1 MNRLPTLGIL
11 LLALS
16 AFAADRYAS
25 FTSLAASEKE
35 GTDYQIIISDMASPV
50 TIMAIHGGH
59 IERGTS
65 ELLNAM
71 SPNFNKYAFEGIKK
85 TQNFDLHIT
94 SAKFDEPRAID
105 LASRSKDCLSL
116 HGYIGKKE
124 ARPTF
129 CLGGQNEV
137 LASKIAQSLQVLGDD
152 FDILFPCDAYPGKH
166 ENNIVNRC
174 ENAGVQIE
182 MNSALRDALIQD
194 STLLNTVAEILNQ
207 SMIN

>member
-1 MNRLPTLGIL
+1 MKKRALISIF
-11 LLALS
+11 LLAVS
-16 AFAADRYAS
+16 AYAADKYANYA
-25 FTSLAASEKE
+25 TLAASEKE
-35 GTDYQIIISDMASPV
+35 HTDYQIVVNDVSSPI
-50 TIMAIHGGH
+50 TIMAIHGGR

-65 ELLNAM
+65 ELLNTM
-71 SPNFNKYAFEGIKK
+71 SSEFNKYAFEGMKEAG
-85 TQNFDLHIT
+85 NFDLHIT
-94 SAKFDEPRAID
+94 SANFDEPKAMD
-105 LASRSKDCLSL
+105 LVSRSKDCLSL
-116 HGYIGKKE
+116 HGYIGKKG
-124 ARPTF
+124 AKAAF

-137 LASKIAQSLQVLGDD
+137 LAQKIANNLKILGDD

-194 STLLNTVAEILNQ
+194 QRLLKNVAEILNH